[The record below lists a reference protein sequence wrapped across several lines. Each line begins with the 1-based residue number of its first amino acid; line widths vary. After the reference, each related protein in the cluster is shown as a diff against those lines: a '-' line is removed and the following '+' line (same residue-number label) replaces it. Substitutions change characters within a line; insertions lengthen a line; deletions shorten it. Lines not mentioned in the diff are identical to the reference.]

1 MGIAGMFLAIPIA
14 AILKI
19 IFDEVPYLKP
29 WGFLIGDLVPATIEW
44 NPELH
49 TDPEIHSKP

>member
-1 MGIAGMFLAIPIA
+1 LGIAGMFLAIPIA